1 MKREKERPVKNIS
14 NSRHCTYWIQREMND
29 VILGLVKKLAE
40 ISSNSNLNE
49 RFLPRIF
56 ARLVNSCNLWESYSI
71 DFKIFLVLLSEYWG
85 MDFMI
90 PSFLDIWFLYNF
102 RVPDDVFK
110 YMEIELLDLLE
121 IVLGAKADR
130 EMTFR
135 TLQRFG
141 KLFEKDEFDFA
152 NYAETVEK
160 IILGL

>member
-1 MKREKERPVKNIS
+1 M
-14 NSRHCTYWIQREMND
+14 
-29 VILGLVKKLAE
+29 
-40 ISSNSNLNE
+40 
-49 RFLPRIF
+49 
-56 ARLVNSCNLWESYSI
+56 
-71 DFKIFLVLLSEYWG
+71 
-85 MDFMI
+85 
-90 PSFLDIWFLYNF
+90 
-102 RVPDDVFK
+102 PDDVFK

-130 EMTFR
+130 EVTFR